1 MTTQELMAETGLSK
15 PTVSGSIQSTRKY
28 HKRRQL
34 IRFYVCGWQRS
45 LGTSGRLKAVWDVGN
60 KPDAP
65 PIPPMDRTEINAR
78 CREKVLGLERCK
90 ERATRGKLNPFW
102 QLVEAGRSAS

>member
-65 PIPPMDRTEINAR
+65 PIQPMPRSQISAR
-78 CREKVLGLERCK
+78 YNEKVIALARRNQSVFDRIAL
-90 ERATRGKLNPFW
+90 ALI
-102 QLVEAGRSAS
+102 EAGRSAS